1 METSDRYILK
11 ALADSRLYRDFQ
23 SAFSAATSLPLTLRP
38 VESWQLP
45 LHGRANENRFCSFMS
60 LMGRSCAVCLHMQ
73 QRLARRASE
82 RAASIT
88 CVHGLTDTAVPVRL
102 DDQIVGLLQTGQVF
116 RSAPT
121 LRQFDRTARLFSAWG
136 MGVDKE
142 KLKETFFQ
150 TPVIPPRQYDSF
162 VRLLTVFSE
171 HLAMVGRQ
179 VLVQRANAEPTMIV
193 RAKEF
198 IRERHAESLRLGQV
212 AGAVNASA
220 FYFCKMFKKVTGI
233 NFTDYV
239 AQVRVEKARNLLL
252 NPDLR
257 VSEIAYAVG
266 FQSLTHFN
274 RVFKKAVGQPPG
286 RYRHQVGSR

>member
-1 METSDRYILK
+1 MDTNGKYIYK
-11 ALADSRLYRDFQ
+11 ALADSRICRDFQ
-23 SAFSAATSLPLTLRP
+23 SAFNAATSLPVTLRP
-38 VESWQLP
+38 VESWRLP
-45 LHGRANENRFCSFMS
+45 LQGRTNENRFCSFMS
-60 LMGRSCAVCLHMQ
+60 LTGRSCAVCLHMQ
-73 QRLARRASE
+73 QRLARRARE

-102 DDQIVGLLQTGQVF
+102 EDQVVGFLQTGQVF
-116 RSAPT
+116 RSEPT
-121 LRQFDRTARLFSAWG
+121 LRQFGRTARLFSEWG

-142 KLKETFFQ
+142 VLKEAFFQ
-150 TPVIPPRQYDSF
+150 TPVVPPKRYDSF
-162 VRLLTVFSE
+162 VQLLTVFSE
-171 HLAMVGRQ
+171 HLAMVGKQ
-179 VLVQRANAEPTMIV
+179 VLVQKANAEPTMIV

-198 IRERHAESLRLGQV
+198 IRERHAENLRLGQV
-212 AGAVNASA
+212 AGAVNAST

-257 VSEIAYAVG
+257 ISEIAYAVG

-274 RVFKKAVGQPPG
+274 RVFKKVIG
-286 RYRHQVGSR
+286 RCPSQYRLQVGS